1 MIAIEKGFNEIY
13 VQSYFN
19 VENTLEL
26 RENCFANDFR
36 DSLVKKTPITN
47 IIRWNKTR
55 NLIGMKSD
63 SKVEIGKTKIFWFT
77 C

>member
-26 RENCFANDFR
+26 RENCFANDFC

-47 IIRWNKTR
+47 IIR
-55 NLIGMKSD
+55 
-63 SKVEIGKTKIFWFT
+63 
-77 C
+77 